1 MTTFRVPVAPE
12 LFSWAIDR
20 SGKDPAD
27 FYRQFKNLP
36 AWQEGSAHPTFNQ
49 LEKFATATHTPFGE
63 FFLAEPPVEEIP
75 IPDFRTLGNRA
86 LGQPSPELLETIFTA
101 EQRQDWYHRHA
112 VSSGA
117 DPLSFIGSLTTSTP
131 IPLAANAIR
140 EQLQFSLIERQQD
153 SSWTAALRRLI
164 DTTEEAGIL
173 VMVSGIVGLNTSRPL
188 DPNEF
193 RGFALSDPF
202 APLVFVNGADTKA
215 AQIFTLVHEVCHL
228 WLGQTALTDA
238 ALSSTDSN
246 EIELWCN
253 RVAAE
258 VLVPAESL
266 RASFQNIVTPEEFER
281 LARLYKVSTLA
292 VLKSIFDANLISWE
306 RFREAY
312 DAEYARIRKIMKG
325 KGATSGG
332 DFYNTHPL
340 RVSRRF
346 ARAIISDTKTG
357 RTLHRDA
364 YRLLG
369 TWKHETFTK
378 LGEKVGVI

>member
-1 MTTFRVPVAPE
+1 MTTFRVPVAPA
-12 LFSWAIDR
+12 LFSWAIER

-27 FYRQFKNLP
+27 FYRQFKNLS
-36 AWQEGSAHPTFNQ
+36 AWQTGSLLPTFNQ
-49 LEKFATATHTPFGE
+49 LEHFAAATHTPFGE
-63 FFLAEPPVEEIP
+63 FFLEEPPVEAIP
-75 IPDFRTLGNRA
+75 IPDFRTLGNRS
-86 LGQPSPELLETIFTA
+86 LRQPSPALLETIFIS
-101 EQRQDWYHRHA
+101 EHRQDWYHQHA

-117 DPLSFIGSLTTSTP
+117 DPLDFVGSLTTGTA
-131 IPLAANAIR
+131 ITNAANAIR
-140 EQLQFSLIERQQD
+140 EQLQFSLIERRQD
-153 SSWTAALRRLI
+153 TSWTAALRRLI
-164 DTTEEAGIL
+164 DTAEDAGIL

-188 DPNEF
+188 NPDEF

-202 APLVFVNGADTKA
+202 GPLVFVNGADTKA

-238 ALSSTDSN
+238 AVSSTETN
-246 EIELWCN
+246 ETELWCN

-258 VLVPAESL
+258 VLVPMDSL
-266 RASFQNIVTPEEFER
+266 RENYLGTVTSDELER

-292 VLKSIFDANLISWE
+292 VLKSIFDANLVTWE
-306 RFREAY
+306 TFKTAY
-312 DAEYARIRKIMKG
+312 DAEYARIRKVMARKDG
-325 KGATSGG
+325 QSGG

-346 ARAIISDTKTG
+346 ARAIISDTKSG

-369 TWKHETFTK
+369 TWKHTTFTK
-378 LGEKVGVI
+378 LGEKVGVV